1 MSSGL
6 CDEIRKEF
14 VLQVVGSEGA
24 RKDSELT
31 ELLKKNIKNVKA
43 NVNKALPSHPS
54 GNTMLHCAVA
64 RGRRRTVTWLL
75 ANTKANPNAT
85 NRWGETP
92 LHMSSTAYVK
102 SIVLKL
108 AEAGADMNKPS
119 SLGESPQQLA
129 ERKGVKKLTA
139 LLSQYNGAGASKSKD
154 AKQIAADAEEGQ
166 KVVKH
171 LSKYFRGIQK
181 PKYQKKIIKMMG
193 EHAELAQKGLLDVH
207 SQRDKNTD
215 TFLHLAS
222 RACAAGVVSML
233 LKLGVS
239 PNVKNEVGATPLHLA
254 CEQFQADT
262 PDAQQVIKSL
272 LEGKADM
279 SQGDFKSDK
288 TPLDLLESKEK
299 RDWVLDATAAPES
312 AEQPE
317 AAAGPAAAKPKKQKK
332 PKKNRRARAST
343 RADLQ
348 QPPQQRKEAATKAAS
363 APAVIDV
370 VVEEELPALKNPE
383 QQVMDLANG
392 DHFSLLQNLHTLEEA
407 EKVLEEG
414 PENPEP
420 ARPSVR
426 RGVDD
431 VLDFVFTDRDAL
443 GVSEVQDIM
452 AELRG
457 KRPTKRA
464 VCEAVRSVQQSRYIE
479 GKMAVIR
486 EDFVQV
492 MQALE
497 VHSSRKQML
506 SWESRLFDRSGD
518 GWLTQSQARAI
529 WEKSSTI
536 KKKPKFDRFLGARER
551 VDQEA
556 RKMGSKPTVMRQTS
570 VHADEVS
577 SLALFNLGTGA
588 A

>member
-1 MSSGL
+1 M
-6 CDEIRKEF
+6 
-14 VLQVVGSEGA
+14 
-24 RKDSELT
+24 
-31 ELLKKNIKNVKA
+31 
-43 NVNKALPSHPS
+43 
-54 GNTMLHCAVA
+54 
-64 RGRRRTVTWLL
+64 
-75 ANTKANPNAT
+75 
-85 NRWGETP
+85 
-92 LHMSSTAYVK
+92 
-102 SIVLKL
+102 
-108 AEAGADMNKPS
+108 
-119 SLGESPQQLA
+119 
-129 ERKGVKKLTA
+129 
-139 LLSQYNGAGASKSKD
+139 
-154 AKQIAADAEEGQ
+154 
-166 KVVKH
+166 
-171 LSKYFRGIQK
+171 
-181 PKYQKKIIKMMG
+181 
-193 EHAELAQKGLLDVH
+193 
-207 SQRDKNTD
+207 
-215 TFLHLAS
+215 
-222 RACAAGVVSML
+222 
-233 LKLGVS
+233 
-239 PNVKNEVGATPLHLA
+239 
-254 CEQFQADT
+254 
-262 PDAQQVIKSL
+262 
-272 LEGKADM
+272 
-279 SQGDFKSDK
+279 
-288 TPLDLLESKEK
+288 
-299 RDWVLDATAAPES
+299 
-312 AEQPE
+312 
-317 AAAGPAAAKPKKQKK
+317 
-332 PKKNRRARAST
+332 
-343 RADLQ
+343 
-348 QPPQQRKEAATKAAS
+348 
-363 APAVIDV
+363 
-370 VVEEELPALKNPE
+370 KNPE

-518 GWLTQSQARAI
+518 GWLTQNQARAI